1 MLTNLSIYGVSLR
14 ERERTGECSNCGTEN
29 DASFAFCRS
38 CATDLRE
45 D

>member
-1 MLTNLSIYGVSLR
+1 MLKTLSIYGVPLR
-14 ERERTGECSNCGTEN
+14 EREQTGECPNCGTDN
-29 DASFAFCRS
+29 DETFDFCRS